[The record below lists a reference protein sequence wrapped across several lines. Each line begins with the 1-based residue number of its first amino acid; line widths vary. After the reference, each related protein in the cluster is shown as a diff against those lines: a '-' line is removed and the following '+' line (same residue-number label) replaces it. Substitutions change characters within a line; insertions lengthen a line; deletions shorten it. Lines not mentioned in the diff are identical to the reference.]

1 VNATPAVEPYPCRVA
16 LGFLVAFVVVA
27 SLMAVSMGLAPLPWT
42 PAVPDLAHEV
52 PLPRALLAAP
62 ATSGTPQAALLDE
75 ITDAFQKY
83 SDIRAEAEWSLD
95 GSRLAEVMPGAELSG
110 SLHYLDELR
119 ASGRAVRTKVEHNVR
134 VVRAMADEAEVV
146 DVVMDWSVYVDAVTR
161 QPLQPEP
168 VGKQLTEVYFLR
180 KIDGVWKVVGE
191 G

>member
-1 VNATPAVEPYPCRVA
+1 VTILPAVEPYPWRVA
-16 LGFLVAFVVVA
+16 LGFVVVIA
-27 SLMAVSMGLAPLPWT
+27 VVTCLMAVSMDVLPLPWT
-42 PAVPDLAHEV
+42 SRAAELAHEIPV
-52 PLPRALLAAP
+52 PRGVLVASAPVQTPDPALLA
-62 ATSGTPQAALLDE
+62 E

-95 GSRLAEVMPGAELSG
+95 GSRLTEIMPGAELAG
-110 SLHYLDELR
+110 SLEYLDELR

-134 VVRAMADEAEVV
+134 ITRAIADEAEVV
-146 DVVMDWSVYVDAVTR
+146 DDVTDWSVYVDAVTR

-168 VGKQLTEVYFLR
+168 AGKELTEVYFLR